1 MEFPKQGVKSVQIV
15 CPGFSA
21 DCLETIEEI
30 GEENRDYFLEAGGER
45 YEYIPALN
53 ADETHI
59 NALTTLLESHLQG
72 WATTQKSTELRCER
86 AKAIG
91 AQK

>member
-1 MEFPKQGVKSVQIV
+1 MALPEQGIKSVQLV

-53 ADETHI
+53 ADASHI
-59 NALTTLLESHLQG
+59 EMMESLISQHIQG
-72 WATTQKSTELRCER
+72 WQEFTDTEQR
-86 AKAIG
+86 AELAVALG
-91 AQK
+91 AKQ